1 MRPDWS
7 WWLRRPWSE
16 LGERGDE
23 KVDRAVVADLDR
35 LAEIMARQRPAWA
48 PGERQAYHAISL
60 GFYEG
65 ELVRRI
71 DPGHR
76 TLGRFFDEEIAKP
89 LGLDF
94 YIGVPEAIP
103 DARLAPLEPPSLW
116 KRLTGMPL
124 PLVLAA
130 MNRRSV
136 LYRSLIANPGTGFC
150 VDPHEW
156 SCAIWRCPREAASA
170 PRARSQR
177 RTASSPAAAASSN

>member
-1 MRPDWS
+1 
-7 WWLRRPWSE
+7 
-16 LGERGDE
+16 
-23 KVDRAVVADLDR
+23 
-35 LAEIMARQRPAWA
+35 
-48 PGERQAYHAISL
+48 
-60 GFYEG
+60 
-65 ELVRRI
+65 VRRI

-76 TLGRFFDEEIAKP
+76 TLGRFFDDEIAKP

-136 LYRSLIANPGTGFC
+136 LYRSLIANPTTGYNT
-150 VDPHEW
+150 VTVRTHERRHARPTSQMQLRGRRW
-156 SCAIWRCPREAASA
+156 LSA
-170 PRARSQR
+170 TAPAPCGWARLGARS
-177 RTASSPAAAASSN
+177 S

>member
-1 MRPDWS
+1 M
-7 WWLRRPWSE
+7 
-16 LGERGDE
+16 
-23 KVDRAVVADLDR
+23 
-35 LAEIMARQRPAWA
+35 
-48 PGERQAYHAISL
+48 
-60 GFYEG
+60 
-65 ELVRRI
+65 RRI